1 MIDSRLE
8 RATQRLE
15 SLSSQQS
22 GLTPAD
28 LIERTS
34 DELKTAN
41 YRKKELLPKT
51 LQGKALSFIL
61 IVFNADILEHKRQLM
76 ALQEATADPAPD
88 KISLMEKVSILR
100 EETKKYEEM
109 KMEEAKDHSLIAFR
123 QNANNLARRK
133 EAQAEILQEKRQE
146 EEELRR
152 VSF

>member
-1 MIDSRLE
+1 MYELDLWSDKSDAGHHFFRLITLTHRGWNLIWNLKSFFPNSFWLNDKREQRTQLSMIDSRLE

-61 IVFNADILEHKRQLM
+61 IVLTPTF
-76 ALQEATADPAPD
+76 
-88 KISLMEKVSILR
+88 
-100 EETKKYEEM
+100 
-109 KMEEAKDHSLIAFR
+109 
-123 QNANNLARRK
+123 
-133 EAQAEILQEKRQE
+133 
-146 EEELRR
+146 
-152 VSF
+152 

>member
-1 MIDSRLE
+1 MNVTEIR
-8 RATQRLE
+8 
-15 SLSSQQS
+15 
-22 GLTPAD
+22 D
-28 LIERTS
+28 L
-34 DELKTAN
+34 DFK
-41 YRKKELLPKT
+41 
-51 LQGKALSFIL
+51 
-61 IVFNADILEHKRQLM
+61 NAFFRNFQFHRRDPNTDFLEHKRQLM

-146 EEELRR
+146 EEELRP

>member
-1 MIDSRLE
+1 MELNLELKVFFPNSFWLNDKREQRTQLSMIDSRLE

-61 IVFNADILEHKRQLM
+61 IFHGLSR
-76 ALQEATADPAPD
+76 T
-88 KISLMEKVSILR
+88 
-100 EETKKYEEM
+100 
-109 KMEEAKDHSLIAFR
+109 
-123 QNANNLARRK
+123 
-133 EAQAEILQEKRQE
+133 
-146 EEELRR
+146 
-152 VSF
+152 

>member
-1 MIDSRLE
+1 MELNLELKFFFQLWINDKREQRTQLSMIDSRLE

-51 LQGKALSFIL
+51 LQGTFVIFHLFY
-61 IVFNADILEHKRQLM
+61 FFHDI
-76 ALQEATADPAPD
+76 
-88 KISLMEKVSILR
+88 S
-100 EETKKYEEM
+100 
-109 KMEEAKDHSLIAFR
+109 
-123 QNANNLARRK
+123 
-133 EAQAEILQEKRQE
+133 
-146 EEELRR
+146 
-152 VSF
+152 

>member
-1 MIDSRLE
+1 MELNLELKFFFQLWINDKREQRTQLSMIDSRLE

-51 LQGKALSFIL
+51 LQGTFFIYSM
-61 IVFNADILEHKRQLM
+61 FSR
-76 ALQEATADPAPD
+76 
-88 KISLMEKVSILR
+88 
-100 EETKKYEEM
+100 
-109 KMEEAKDHSLIAFR
+109 
-123 QNANNLARRK
+123 
-133 EAQAEILQEKRQE
+133 
-146 EEELRR
+146 
-152 VSF
+152 

>member
-51 LQGKALSFIL
+51 LQG
-61 IVFNADILEHKRQLM
+61 
-76 ALQEATADPAPD
+76 T
-88 KISLMEKVSILR
+88 ISLNKFEFFFTL
-100 EETKKYEEM
+100 T
-109 KMEEAKDHSLIAFR
+109 F
-123 QNANNLARRK
+123 
-133 EAQAEILQEKRQE
+133 
-146 EEELRR
+146 
-152 VSF
+152 

>member
-1 MIDSRLE
+1 MTHGGWNLIWNLSFFPNSFWLNDKREQRTQLSMIDSRLE

-61 IVFNADILEHKRQLM
+61 IFHGFSR
-76 ALQEATADPAPD
+76 T
-88 KISLMEKVSILR
+88 
-100 EETKKYEEM
+100 
-109 KMEEAKDHSLIAFR
+109 
-123 QNANNLARRK
+123 
-133 EAQAEILQEKRQE
+133 
-146 EEELRR
+146 
-152 VSF
+152 

>member
-1 MIDSRLE
+1 MELERQEPTLLSNKTKREQRTQLSMIDSRLE

-51 LQGKALSFIL
+51 LQGLYVITY
-61 IVFNADILEHKRQLM
+61 ICCVICN
-76 ALQEATADPAPD
+76 
-88 KISLMEKVSILR
+88 
-100 EETKKYEEM
+100 Y
-109 KMEEAKDHSLIAFR
+109 
-123 QNANNLARRK
+123 
-133 EAQAEILQEKRQE
+133 
-146 EEELRR
+146 
-152 VSF
+152 